1 MANNIEAEA
10 VSAPGADSG
19 STLGW
24 TFLSNHAHV
33 IVCLT
38 QDPKCRLRDVA
49 YRVGITERAVQR
61 IVAELEEAGYITR
74 RREGRQNRY
83 EIHRNQPLRHV
94 IEMHR
99 TVGDLLD
106 SLK

>member
-1 MANNIEAEA
+1 
-10 VSAPGADSG
+10 
-19 STLGW
+19 
-24 TFLSNHAHV
+24 V

-38 QDPKCRLRDVA
+38 QDPRSRLRDVA
-49 YRVGITERAVQR
+49 NRVGITERAVQR

-99 TVGDLLD
+99 TVGDLMD
-106 SLK
+106 SVVR